1 MNLLT
6 HVESYA
12 EYYTNQEYGLL
23 SRHRDDLTYRIGL
36 SAVETKHSTAL
47 LTATGLSQEW
57 PSYSNRR
64 ARMSGGLSNH
74 ICRSCD
80 RRLVT

>member
-23 SRHRDDLTYRIGL
+23 FWHHDEMSDLTYRICL
-36 SAVETKHSTAL
+36 SAVEEITL
-47 LTATGLSQEW
+47 LVGEKL
-57 PSYSNRR
+57 
-64 ARMSGGLSNH
+64 
-74 ICRSCD
+74 CRIN
-80 RRLVT
+80 VM